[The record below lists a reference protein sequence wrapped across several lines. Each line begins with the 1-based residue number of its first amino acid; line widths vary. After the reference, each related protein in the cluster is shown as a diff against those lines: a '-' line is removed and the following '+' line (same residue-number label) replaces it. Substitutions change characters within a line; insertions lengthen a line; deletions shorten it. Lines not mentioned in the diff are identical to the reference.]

1 MSQMCSGLEEEKE
14 KSVLAFGV
22 CLNTGLSLSLS
33 VPGAPP
39 RQVEVQTLNSTAIQV
54 RWRSVVPEKQNGQ
67 VRGYQVHYA
76 CEQDG
81 ESRSLPR
88 IRDIVLDDSQVRCLT
103 RCQKTTPPTKPCHE
117 NGTSHRPFWWLCI
130 CVCCQERSCLV
141 STFSAARVNSKL
153 RCHEGSMLKWDLLQ
167 RSKCC
172 KMLDIQDF

>member
-1 MSQMCSGLEEEKE
+1 MHLPHSQLCTLLYYLGEPKLDKTAKLFTICLTKMSQMCSGLEEEKE

-117 NGTSHRPFWWLCI
+117 NGTSHRPF
-130 CVCCQERSCLV
+130 
-141 STFSAARVNSKL
+141 
-153 RCHEGSMLKWDLLQ
+153 
-167 RSKCC
+167 
-172 KMLDIQDF
+172 